1 MASRGTA
8 PHGEHRRLRLALRQ
22 ARDTLQLTQKDV
34 ADALD
39 WSTSKLIRIEK
50 GTVGISVT
58 DLKALL
64 LQYRITDDDEVDNFV
79 EMVRAS
85 KKAAWWQEYRG
96 TYPQQFLT
104 FLELEASAL
113 RLRQFQG
120 LLIPGLLQ
128 TPRYVEALQA
138 LGTATEERRRQGLT
152 VRLKRQE
159 LISGETGPEC
169 HFIIDESALHR
180 RVGDRQVMRDQLQRL
195 KEVAGQSRV
204 TIQIMPFDAGV
215 HKGMKGSFE
224 IMELSDEPGDYVL
237 LVDHPYKDHLYQ
249 EPNDETREFVEIFPE
264 LEKIALPA
272 SETPR
277 RIDKRL
283 KEMEKS

>member
-1 MASRGTA
+1 MTPRGTTT
-8 PHGEHRRLRLALRQ
+8 PQGEHRRLRLALRQ
-22 ARDTLQLTQKDV
+22 ARDASQLTQKDV

-64 LQYRITDDDEVDNFV
+64 LQYRITDDAEVDEFV
-79 EMVRAS
+79 AMARAS
-85 KKAAWWQEYRG
+85 KKAAWWQQYRG
-96 TYPQQFLT
+96 TYSQQFLT

-128 TPRYVEALQA
+128 TPEYIDALLSHGEA
-138 LGTATEERRRQGLT
+138 TPERRREGAGI
-152 VRLKRQE
+152 RLKRQE
-159 LISGETGPEC
+159 MLTDGGPEC
-169 HFIIDESALHR
+169 HFIIDESALYR
-180 RVGDRQVMRDQLQRL
+180 RVGDDQAMRGQLLRL
-195 KEVAGQSRV
+195 KEVAGHPRV